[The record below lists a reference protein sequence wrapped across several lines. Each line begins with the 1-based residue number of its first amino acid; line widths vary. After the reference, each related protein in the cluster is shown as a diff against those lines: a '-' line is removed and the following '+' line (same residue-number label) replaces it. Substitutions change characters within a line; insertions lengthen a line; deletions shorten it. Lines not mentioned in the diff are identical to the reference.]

1 MSRVDRLDVIVAG
14 LAVVDLI
21 GRPVRLDRLPRRG
34 GLQLLDSITLT
45 TGGNVCN
52 CAIDLRRLGFT
63 VGAIARVGRDPLG
76 EYVVS
81 RLRAEGVETR
91 GVVSDSSDQTSAT
104 FVSVGPDG
112 ERTFLHTRGCLK
124 NFRARDVVR
133 NLSMVKRSRIFAFG
147 YYGLLQ
153 ESEEEMGGLFRTIR
167 KKTDAKILL
176 DTGGNPGRHPRVLRS
191 FLPHLDYFI
200 PSYDEAVAITG
211 ARSPERI
218 TRNLQHAGA
227 RGVLGVKLGS
237 DGCYILWNGTG
248 RYIKPVSVR
257 KVVDATGAGDAFVAG
272 FIAGTLRGKDPFAA
286 AEIGNA
292 VAASCI
298 TAVGAST
305 AVRSLASYRL
315 KRRRISGATPGASR
329 KERK

>member
-1 MSRVDRLDVIVAG
+1 MSNSQTLDAVVAG
-14 LAVVDLI
+14 LALVDLI
-21 GRPVRLDRLPRRG
+21 GRPVRLDKLPKRG

-52 CAIDLRRLGFT
+52 SAIDLRKLGFR

-76 EYVVS
+76 EYIVS
-81 RLRAEGVETR
+81 RLQAEGVETR
-91 GVVSDSSDQTSAT
+91 GVLFDSTDQTSAT

-124 NFRARDVVR
+124 NFRARDVLKS
-133 NLSMVKRSRIFAFG
+133 LSMVKRSRIFAFG

-153 ESEEEMGGLFRTIR
+153 ECEREMGRLFRTIR
-167 KKTDAKILL
+167 EKTDAKVLL
-176 DTGGNPGRHPRVLRS
+176 DTGGNPGRNPRILRS
-191 FLPHLDYFI
+191 FLRHLDYFI
-200 PSYDEAVAITG
+200 PSYDEAMAITG
-211 ARSPERI
+211 ARSPEGI
-218 TRNLQHAGA
+218 TKALQNAGA

-237 DGCYILWNGTG
+237 DGCYILWNGSG
-248 RYIKPVSVR
+248 RYIRPFRVR

-272 FIAGTLRGKDPFAA
+272 FLAGTLRGKDPFAA

-305 AVRSLASYRL
+305 AVRSLASYRE
-315 KRRRISGATPGASR
+315 KRRTGSVAKKGTPQ
-329 KERK
+329 KEQK